1 MVEIH
6 KPPNTKLI
14 DAIYVGMSE
23 DENGFNGIIGTI
35 IEGFGGAPMV
45 TASESVLELF
55 KAQAL
60 LMRKEFKAPIKIY
73 RFIREEVIF
82 DTENPVG

>member
-14 DAIYVGMSE
+14 DVIYVGMSE
-23 DENGFNGIIGTI
+23 DENGFNGIIATI

-45 TASESVLELF
+45 TASENVLGLF

-60 LMRKEFKAPIKIY
+60 MMREEFKAPIKIY